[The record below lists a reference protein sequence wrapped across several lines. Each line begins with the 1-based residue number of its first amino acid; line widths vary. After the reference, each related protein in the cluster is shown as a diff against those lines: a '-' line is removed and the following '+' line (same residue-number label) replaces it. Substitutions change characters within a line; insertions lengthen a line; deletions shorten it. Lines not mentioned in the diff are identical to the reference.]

1 MLRRDLRL
9 QGVLSCCS
17 PPSYTWYLSS
27 PCYHIY
33 IYICIY
39 MLFQKHQ
46 DLVLLLEVPVT
57 VVLFAEEAAGVTK
70 PLQPP

>member
-1 MLRRDLRL
+1 
-9 QGVLSCCS
+9 
-17 PPSYTWYLSS
+17 
-27 PCYHIY
+27 
-33 IYICIY
+33 